1 MLLGYFGEAT
11 VTARVPGVK
20 GMYARMRVCIQGWS
34 AGDYPQSCVTVAAR
48 LIMGLRWPDPPRGD
62 VGVSVCAVMI
72 RRVRM
77 AWGGS
82 DMTGLCTSSR
92 MVGARDGFSSR

>member
-1 MLLGYFGEAT
+1 MRIRMQVRGE
-11 VTARVPGVK
+11 GN
-20 GMYARMRVCIQGWS
+20 
-34 AGDYPQSCVTVAAR
+34 YPQSCVTVAAR